1 MHSLY
6 AHQAMRE
13 RISVDDFP
21 TSEIADLERRLAE
34 LDRERLGILAA
45 LEQLKKRAA
54 AEVQPTMSAQTVGA
68 IASPA
73 VLSNSEKITLFRSL
87 FRGRDDV
94 FPRRWENSK
103 SGKSGYAPACNNE
116 WVRGICEKP
125 RIKCSHCPNQ
135 AFVPVSETVVRSH
148 LQGRDVANPG
158 KEEPFVAGV
167 YPLMPDETC
176 WFLAADFDKQS
187 WHRDALAFLAT
198 CREKGVPAALE
209 RSRSGNGGHVWI
221 FFSEPMPA
229 SEARKLGAHL
239 VTETM
244 ERCPDLGFESY
255 DRFFPS
261 QDTMPAGGFG
271 NLIALPLQ
279 TGPRQKGNSVFVDDN
294 LRAYDDQWALLS
306 RIRRMSRVEVTGLVE
321 QASAAGRIVGVRLP
335 LDDDDEEPWLAPPSR
350 RKAEQPVVGAMPE
363 RIDVVLANQ
372 VYIDRSTLPPALV
385 NRLIRLA
392 AFQNPEFYA
401 AQAMRLP
408 TFGKPRLISCAE
420 LFAKHIA
427 LPRGCLDA
435 ALDLLSSNGI
445 HAELRDERI
454 SGTVLG
460 IRFLGMLTMEQQAAA
475 DALMSHDT
483 GVLAATTAFGKTVVA
498 CRLIAERNT
507 NTLVLVHRQ
516 QLLDQWVARLRAFLD
531 VDAARVGVIRGGRKR
546 PTGFIDVAT
555 IQSLVRKG
563 EVSDLVADYGH
574 LVVDE
579 CHHLSAVSFEA
590 VARAAKA
597 KYVVGL
603 SATVTRK
610 DGHHPI
616 IFMQCG
622 PIRYRVDA
630 RRQAAARPFS
640 HQVVIKR
647 TAFHAGRQK
656 ADTLGSIQEL
666 YGLLAC
672 DAARNDMIFND
683 VLSALEAGRSPV
695 VITERKDHLQ
705 AIAERLTKFAKN
717 VIVLKGGMGAK
728 QRNQVNEILQSVPDS
743 EERVIVA
750 TGRYLGE
757 GFDDA
762 RLDTLFLTMPI
773 SWRGTLAQYAG
784 RLHRLHAAKREV
796 IIFDYVDGH
805 EPMFAKMATRR
816 EAGYRALGY
825 EVVDAADL
833 FSQRTL

>member
-1 MHSLY
+1 MP
-6 AHQAMRE
+6 A
-13 RISVDDFP
+13 DNT
-21 TSEIADLERRLAE
+21 TSKEIADLQKRLAD
-34 LDRERLGILAA
+34 LDRERADVLAA
-45 LEQLKKRAA
+45 LEQLEEEAA
-54 AEVQPTMSAQTVGA
+54 ARLQATIAQEAGN
-68 IASPA
+68 IARRA
-73 VLSNSEKITLFRSL
+73 VLSNSDKVALFRSL
-87 FRGRDDV
+87 FKGREDV

-103 SGKSGYAPACNNE
+103 TGKSGYAPACHNE
-116 WVRGICEKP
+116 WIRGVCEKP
-125 RIKCSHCPNQ
+125 RIKCSNCPNR
-135 AFVPVSETVVRSH
+135 AFVPVSEDVVRSH
-148 LQGRDVANPG
+148 LQGRDVANSG
-158 KEEPFVAGV
+158 KTESFVAGI
-167 YPLMPDETC
+167 YPLMADETC

-187 WHRDALAFLAT
+187 WQRDALAFLAT
-198 CREKGVPAALE
+198 CHEKGVPAALE
-209 RSRSGNGGHVWI
+209 RSRSGNGAHVWI
-221 FFSEPMPA
+221 FFSEPVPA
-229 SEARKLGAHL
+229 SEARKLGTHL
-239 VTETM
+239 VTDTM

-279 TGPRQKGNSVFVDDN
+279 NGPRQNNNSVFVDDE
-294 LRAYDDQWALLS
+294 LRPYDDQWAYLS
-306 RIRRMSRVEVTGLVE
+306 SLRRMGHTQVARLVE

-335 LDDDDEEPWLAPPSR
+335 LDDDDEEPWMAPPSR
-350 RKAEQPVVGAMPE
+350 KRVAQSILGAVPE
-363 RIDVVLANQ
+363 SVELVLGNQ
-372 VYIDRSTLPPALV
+372 VYIERSCLPPSLV

-401 AQAMRLP
+401 AQAMRLS
-408 TFGKPRLISCAE
+408 TFGKPRVISCAE
-420 LFAKHIA
+420 LFAKHVA

-435 ALDLLSSNGI
+435 IIDLLVANGI
-445 HAELRDERI
+445 RPQLRDERCI
-454 SGTVLG
+454 GTLIG
-460 IRFLGMLTMEQQAAA
+460 TQFLGTLTAEQHSAA
-475 DALMSHDT
+475 DVLLSHDT

-498 CRLIAERNT
+498 CKLIAERGT
-507 NTLVLVHRQ
+507 NTLILVHRQ
-516 QLLDQWVARLRAFLD
+516 QLLDQWVARLRTFLD
-531 VDAARVGVIRGGRKR
+531 VDGAHIGVIRGGKKK
-546 PTGFIDVAT
+546 PTGCIDVAT
-555 IQSLVRKG
+555 IQSLVKKG

-597 KYVVGL
+597 KYVFGL

-630 RRQAAARPFS
+630 KKQAAARPFS
-640 HQVVIKR
+640 HRVVIKR
-647 TAFHAGRQK
+647 TAFRAERQHPD
-656 ADTLGSIQEL
+656 AIPIQEL
-666 YGLLAC
+666 YGLLAR
-672 DAARNDMIFND
+672 DTARNDMIFND
-683 VLSALEAGRSPV
+683 VLLALEARRSPV

-728 QRNQVNEILQSVPDS
+728 QRQQVTDALHSVADG
-743 EERVIVA
+743 EERVILA

-784 RLHRLHAAKREV
+784 RLHRFHAAKREV
-796 IIFDYVDGH
+796 IIYDYVDGH
-805 EPMFAKMATRR
+805 EPLLAKMATRR
-816 EAGYRALGY
+816 EAGYRNLGY
-825 EVVDAADL
+825 DVINAGDL
-833 FSQRTL
+833 FS